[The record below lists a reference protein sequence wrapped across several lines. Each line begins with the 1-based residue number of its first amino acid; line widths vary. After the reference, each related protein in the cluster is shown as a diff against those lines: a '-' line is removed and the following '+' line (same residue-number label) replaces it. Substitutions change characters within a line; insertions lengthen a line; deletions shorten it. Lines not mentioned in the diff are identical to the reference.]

1 MGKRLDGSSLF
12 SGINAGLT
20 NSFSLLSSQYSD
32 GLTLEN
38 LNAALTNT
46 NVTNTSYGSTFASYL
61 TTNFNSVDKNGD
73 GTISADEIQTLMN
86 NMATQGLT
94 REQIMS
100 LGASSGMSSSLQETV
115 LSHFDDIDANHDG
128 KVTNAEI
135 NAYGVNSDIEK
146 QKIEDRNRIVNNM
159 SMFYGDDLTEYEG
172 SIMDYRYLD
181 DDEAQ
186 LQKEKRRLKTGAF
199 LLLQVQKLKICFE
212 TLFTPLLAKNIF
224 TGF

>member
-1 MGKRLDGSSLF
+1 MKYFLCGLFTIILGYILSSLF

-181 DDEAQ
+181 DDEA
-186 LQKEKRRLKTGAF
+186 
-199 LLLQVQKLKICFE
+199 
-212 TLFTPLLAKNIF
+212 
-224 TGF
+224 